1 MKNIQTFEAWSSKF
15 NRTLQG
21 AYQTAQKTNKGF
33 GKASKSVLDYAE
45 RSIGQE
51 VFSLENQSMVKTNFT
66 HDPEFI
72 LKPIQTFIEANGDI
86 SEEKKYLVLPILV
99 KSSVVNGKESPL
111 SKADNGD
118 RYEIIF
124 KEGKIFLYHRF
135 RSVSWNF
142 KEGDAFLVRFS
153 DRKSIE
159 DFFAMTIQAV
169 LSSPE
174 PSSADAR
181 LIYGP
186 IKDFVTGDTREKQII
201 LELIQKI
208 VLDKDQRQYTM

>member
-51 VFSLENQSMVKTNFT
+51 VFSLENTNGVKIDFT

-86 SEEKKYLVLPILV
+86 SEEKKYLVFPILA
-99 KSSVVNGKESPL
+99 KSSFLNGKEHPFL
-111 SKADNGD
+111 GDN
-118 RYEIIF
+118 RKCEIIF
-124 KEGKIFLYHRF
+124 KEGKIFLYTRL
-135 RSVSWNF
+135 RTGSSVD
-142 KEGDAFLVRFS
+142 GDTKLVRFS

-174 PSSADAR
+174 PSSS
-181 LIYGP
+181 GP